1 MTSEPSAAIF
11 FGMSLDMII
20 GMVLGMIASPLLM
33 KAVKVIKHKRKMNR
47 LFREIA
53 QTRQNQGIDGLVS
66 DARNDKIL

>member
-1 MTSEPSAAIF
+1 MTSEPSVAIF

-20 GMVLGMIASPLLM
+20 GMVLGMIASQLLM

-47 LFREIA
+47 LFSEIA
-53 QTRQNQGIDGLVS
+53 QTRQNQGIDDLVS

>member
-47 LFREIA
+47 LFSEIT
-53 QTRQNQGIDGLVS
+53 QTRQNQGIDDLVS